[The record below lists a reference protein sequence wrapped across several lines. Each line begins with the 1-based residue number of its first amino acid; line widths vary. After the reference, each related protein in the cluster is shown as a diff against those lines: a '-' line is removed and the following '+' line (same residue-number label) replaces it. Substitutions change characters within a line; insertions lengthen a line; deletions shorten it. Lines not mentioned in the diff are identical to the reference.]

1 MHPYTNRTR
10 AKGAFSESAAAPS
23 MESEVKIAI
32 VVFAGFSIKEV
43 DALADIFNRDH
54 GDGIGE
60 ERSPSPGLIFKVSLL
75 SIGGGYVD
83 DSLSIRIWTEAIGPR
98 LSEKFDGVFVVGAE
112 CRVGAA
118 EDPEVLRVVSTL
130 VARADIVVWDS
141 DSSLHRFVMASPS
154 TARRGRQLSSA
165 RTRSRLALS
174 MTEAGVSFV
183 AALAATSTHARKQ
196 IESQILLYLTSS
208 RNAVRKHASPRAS
221 NSSPDAQTVGASS
234 MEWTPPIRAGANWL
248 RENYMHPISIAHA
261 AEVANM
267 SERTFLRRFRA
278 EVSITPSEYLLE
290 IRLGVV
296 CSLLQRTSLPI
307 DTIARRCGMGSG
319 ERLAK
324 IFRRRLSLTPSEF
337 RDANRQG
344 LNSATDAIDPN
355 ESV

>member
-10 AKGAFSESAAAPS
+10 AKGAFSGDVAAPS

-43 DALADIFNRDH
+43 DALADIFNRAH
-54 GDGIGE
+54 GNDIVE
-60 ERSPSPGLIFKVSLL
+60 EKSPSLGLIFKVSLL

-83 DSLSIRIWTEAIGPR
+83 DSLAIRIWTDPVEPR
-98 LSEKFDGVFVVGAE
+98 LSEKFDGVFVVGAK
-112 CRVGAA
+112 CRLGAA
-118 EDPEVLRVVSTL
+118 EDPDVLRAMSTL
-130 VARADIVVWDS
+130 VARADVVVWDS
-141 DSSLHRFVMASPS
+141 DSSLYRFVMASPG
-154 TARRGRQLSSA
+154 TARRGRRLGSA
-165 RTRSRLALS
+165 RARSRLAPS

-183 AALAATSTHARKQ
+183 AALAATSAHARKQ

-221 NSSPDAQTVGASS
+221 TGGHDAQTVDASS
-234 MEWTPPIRAGANWL
+234 MEWTAPIRAAANWL

-261 AEVANM
+261 AEAANM

-278 EVSITPSEYLLE
+278 EASITPSEYLLE

-296 CSLLQRTSLPI
+296 CSLLQQTSLPI

-344 LNSATDAIDPN
+344 LNPGIHGIDLDK
-355 ESV
+355 

>member
-1 MHPYTNRTR
+1 
-10 AKGAFSESAAAPS
+10 

-32 VVFAGFSIKEV
+32 VVFAGFSVKEV
-43 DALADIFNRDH
+43 DALADIFNRAH
-54 GDGIGE
+54 GNDIVE
-60 ERSPSPGLIFKVSLL
+60 EKSPPPDLIFKVSLL

-83 DSLSIRIWTEAIGPR
+83 DSLSIRIWTDPVEPR
-98 LSEKFDGVFVVGAE
+98 LSEKFDGVFVVGAK

-118 EDPEVLRVVSTL
+118 EDPDVLRAVSTL
-130 VARADIVVWDS
+130 VARADVVVWDS
-141 DSSLHRFVMASPS
+141 DSSLYRFVMASPS
-154 TARRGRQLSSA
+154 TARRGRRLGSA
-165 RTRSRLALS
+165 RARSRLAPS

-183 AALAATSTHARKQ
+183 AALAATGAHARKQ

-208 RNAVRKHASPRAS
+208 RNAVRKHASPRTS
-221 NSSPDAQTVGASS
+221 TGSRDVQTDDASS
-234 MEWTPPIRAGANWL
+234 MEWTAPVRAAANWL

-278 EVSITPSEYLLE
+278 EASITPSEYLLE

-337 RDANRQG
+337 RDANREG
-344 LNSATDAIDPN
+344 LNPGVHGIDLN
-355 ESV
+355 E

>member
-1 MHPYTNRTR
+1 
-10 AKGAFSESAAAPS
+10 

-43 DALADIFNRDH
+43 DVLADIFSRAH
-54 GDGIGE
+54 GNGIVE
-60 ERSPSPGLIFKVSLL
+60 EGSPSPALIFTVSLL

-83 DSLSIRIWTEAIGPR
+83 DAVSIRIWTDAVEPR
-98 LSEKFDGVFVVGAE
+98 LWEKFDGVFIVGAK

-118 EDPEVLRVVSTL
+118 EDPDVLRVVSTL
-130 VARADIVVWDS
+130 VARAEVVVWDS
-141 DSSLHRFVMASPS
+141 DSSLYRFVMASPG
-154 TARRGRQLSSA
+154 TARRGRRLGSA
-165 RTRSRLALS
+165 RTRSRLAPS

-183 AALAATSTHARKQ
+183 AALAAASTHARKQ

-208 RNAVRKHASPRAS
+208 RNAVRKHASPRP
-221 NSSPDAQTVGASS
+221 SSSSRDAQTVGASS
-234 MEWTPPIRAGANWL
+234 LEWTAPIREGANWL
-248 RENYMHPISIAHA
+248 RENYMQPISIAHA

-278 EVSITPSEYLLE
+278 EASITPSEYLLE

-324 IFRRRLSLTPSEF
+324 IFRRRLSITPSEF

-344 LNSATDAIDPN
+344 LNPGIHGIDPN
-355 ESV
+355 E